1 MRKEVTME
9 YPDNVIGKRVAR
21 TDSLAKVT
29 GAAQYA
35 ADMKLPNMLVA
46 KVLRSPYSHARIVS
60 IDTKRALRVPGV
72 KAVVSGFDGYG
83 VKWGV
88 FRYTQD
94 HAMLP
99 TDKVRYIGEDV
110 AAVAAVD
117 EETALEALEY
127 IKVEYEQ
134 LEAVFDPLESM
145 KEGAPQIHNE
155 HPDNI
160 NIHVHIDVGEVDRAM
175 AEAYLVREDTFKAA
189 GEAYAM
195 MEPYAV
201 LASYKNGYLDLWMPN
216 AGPHVRAKALSN
228 LLKIPLNKVR
238 IRHINSG
245 GAFGG
250 RSEVSPGD
258 FITSLLSIKSGK
270 PVKLVLTREENAT
283 STRQIHDMIATIK
296 TGVKKDGT
304 IVAKDYRVIY
314 DGGAYSSTG
323 PIATSIP
330 FYVYEECYRF
340 PNVRY
345 NGYRVFTNKGIRG
358 MYGCHGR
365 AFLAGNEAQM
375 DLIAGEIGLDP
386 VEIRLRNGLTTGE
399 ETATKTKITSCG
411 LQETIEEASNR
422 SHFKE
427 KRKALAEGSG
437 IGMGCVAIMCGFP
450 MGFRSGSSCFVK
462 LNDDGQ
468 ATVVTGLVDNGQ
480 GNESMVVQIAS
491 EVLGI
496 PMEDINLIN
505 ADTEVT
511 NLDPGAYSQAATF
524 VGGNA
529 VKAACE
535 DARSQII
542 AIAAEKLRTTEE
554 DIDLKDRMVFLKSN
568 SEKRIPLSWVLR
580 EAFFRGS
587 PVMGKGSYFPHIDFD
602 REWVSRP
609 YGQMAGTF
617 SFGTSVAEVHV
628 DPETGKV
635 TIPRFLAAHDCG
647 RAINPMA
654 VEGQMEGSVQQAGVA
669 AITEENLWHRGFLL
683 NPDLLEYK
691 VPLAC
696 DMPEIETVI
705 VNSVDP
711 EGPFGAKEGGLTVRM
726 NAYSAVACAFGDAT
740 GMLFE
745 ELPLTPDRVLRLIDE
760 KKEAK

>member
-1 MRKEVTME
+1 ME
-9 YPDNVIGKRVAR
+9 YHDNIIGKRVAR

-29 GAAQYA
+29 GAAQYT

-46 KVLRSPYSHARIVS
+46 KVLRSPYPHARIVS
-60 IDTKRALRVPGV
+60 IDTKGALRVPGV
-72 KAVVSGFDGYG
+72 KAAVSGFDGYG

-99 TDKVRYIGEDV
+99 TDKVRYAGEDV

-127 IKVEYEQ
+127 IKVEYEP

-145 KEGAPQIHNE
+145 KEGSPQIHKE

-160 NIHVHIDVGEVDRAM
+160 NIHVHIDVGEVDKAM
-175 AEAYLVREDTFKAA
+175 AEAYYVREDTFRAA

-258 FITSLLSIKSGK
+258 FITSLLSIKSGR

-304 IVAKDYRVIY
+304 IVAKDCRVIY

-375 DLIAGEIGLDP
+375 DRIADEIGMDP

-399 ETATKTKITSCG
+399 ETATRSKIISCG
-411 LQETIEEASNR
+411 LRETIEEASNISR
-422 SHFKE
+422 FKE
-427 KRKALAEGSG
+427 KRMASPENSG

-450 MGFRSGSSCFVK
+450 MGFRSGSSCYVK

-468 ATVVTGLVDNGQ
+468 ATIVTGLVDNGQ
-480 GNESMVVQIAS
+480 GNESMMVQIAS

-505 ADTEVT
+505 ADTEIT
-511 NLDPGAYSQAATF
+511 NLDPGAYSQAAAF

-535 DARSQII
+535 DARKQMI
-542 AIAAEKLRTTEE
+542 AVAAEKLGTTEE
-554 DIDLKDRMVFLKSN
+554 DIDLMDRMAFSKSEP
-568 SEKRIPLSWVLR
+568 EKKMPVSWVVR
-580 EAFFRGS
+580 EAFFRGN

-635 TIPRFLAAHDCG
+635 AIPRFVAVHDCG

-669 AITEENLWHRGFLL
+669 TIMEENLWHKGFLL

-696 DMPEIETVI
+696 DMPDIETVI
-705 VNSVDP
+705 VSSVDP

-726 NAYSAVACAFGDAT
+726 NAYSAVACAVGHAT
-740 GMLFE
+740 GTLFK

-760 KKEAK
+760 KKEVK

>member
-1 MRKEVTME
+1 ME
-9 YPDNVIGKRVAR
+9 YQNYIVGKRVPR
-21 TDSLAKVT
+21 SDSLAKVT
-29 GAAQYA
+29 GVALYT
-35 ADMKLPNMLVA
+35 ADLKLPGMLVA
-46 KVLRSPYSHARIVS
+46 KVLRSPYPHARILN
-60 IDTKRALRVPGV
+60 IDTKRALKVPGV

-88 FRYTQD
+88 FKYTQD
-94 HAMLP
+94 HAMLH

-127 IKVEYEQ
+127 ITVEYEA

-145 KEGAPQIHNE
+145 KEGAPLIHEAYPN
-155 HPDNI
+155 NI
-160 NIHVHIDVGEVDRAM
+160 NIHVHIDVGEVDKAM
-175 AEAYLVREDTFKAA
+175 AEAYYVRQDTFKAA

-201 LASYKNGYLDLWMPN
+201 VASYQNGYLDLWMPN

-238 IRHINSG
+238 VRHINSG

-258 FITSLLSIKSGK
+258 FIASLLSIKSGR
-270 PVKLVLTREENAT
+270 PVKLVLTREENAI
-283 STRQIHDMIATIK
+283 STRQVHDIIATIK

-304 IVAKDYRVIY
+304 IIAKDYRVIY

-340 PNVRY
+340 SNVRY

-375 DLIAGEIGLDP
+375 DLIAREIGMDP
-386 VEIRLRNGLTTGE
+386 VDIRKKNGLRKGE
-399 ETATKTKITSCG
+399 ATATQSKIISCG
-411 LQETIEEASNR
+411 LHETIEEAAKR
-422 SHFKE
+422 SRFKE
-427 KRKALAEGSG
+427 KWHTPSKYNG

-450 MGFRSGSSCFVK
+450 MGFRSGSSCYVK

-468 ATVVTGLVDNGQ
+468 ATIVTGLVDNGQ
-480 GNESMVVQIAS
+480 GNESMMIQIAS

-505 ADTEVT
+505 ADTEIT
-511 NLDPGAYSQAATF
+511 NLDPGAYSQAAAF

-535 DARSQII
+535 DARKQII
-542 AIAAEKLRTTEE
+542 AIAAEKLTTNA
-554 DIDLKDRMVFLKSN
+554 DDVALKDRMAFSKTN
-568 SEKRIPLSWVLR
+568 PEKKMPISWIVR
-580 EAFFRGS
+580 EAFFRGN
-587 PVMGKGSYFPHIDFD
+587 PIMGKGSYFPYIDFE

-617 SFGTSVAEVHV
+617 SFGTSVAEISI
-628 DPETGKV
+628 DPETGKIR
-635 TIPRFLAAHDCG
+635 IPRFIAAHDCG

-654 VEGQMEGSVQQAGVA
+654 VEGQMEGSIQQAGIA
-669 AITEENLWHRGFLL
+669 TIMEENIWHKGFLL

-691 VPLAC
+691 VPLSC
-696 DMPEIETVI
+696 DMPDIETAI
-705 VNSVDP
+705 IHSLDP
-711 EGPFGAKEGGLTVRM
+711 EGPFGAKEGGLTIRM
-726 NAYSAVACAFGDAT
+726 NAYSAVASALYNAT
-740 GMLFE
+740 GKLFK
-745 ELPLTPDRVLRLIDE
+745 ELPLTPDRILNLMEERKE
-760 KKEAK
+760 KEE

>member
-1 MRKEVTME
+1 ME
-9 YPDNVIGKRVAR
+9 YNTNIIGKRVAR

-29 GAAQYA
+29 GAAMYT
-35 ADMKLPNMLVA
+35 ADMKMPNMLVA
-46 KVLRSPYSHARIVS
+46 KVLRSPYPHARIVS
-60 IDTKRALRVPGV
+60 IDTRRALRLPGV

-83 VKWGV
+83 IKWGV

-94 HAMLP
+94 HAMMP
-99 TDKVRYIGEDV
+99 TDKVRYVGEDV

-117 EETALEALEY
+117 EETALEALAY
-127 IKVEYEQ
+127 IKVEYEP

-145 KEGAPQIHNE
+145 KEGSPQIHKE

-160 NIHVHIDVGEVDRAM
+160 NIHVHIDVGEVDKAM
-175 AEAYLVREDTFKAA
+175 AEAYLVREDTFKSA

-201 LASYKNGYLDLWMPN
+201 LASYKNGFLDLWLPN

-228 LLKIPLNKVR
+228 LLKIQLNKVR

-258 FITSLLSIKSGK
+258 FIASLLSIKSGR
-270 PVKLVLTREENAT
+270 PVKLVLTREENAV

-304 IVAKDYRVIY
+304 IVAKDFKVVY

-375 DLIAGEIGLDP
+375 DHIAAEIGIGP
-386 VEIRLRNGLTTGE
+386 MEIRLKNGLTAGE
-399 ETATKTKITSCG
+399 ETATGSKIISCG
-411 LQETIEEASNR
+411 LRETIEEASDR
-422 SHFKE
+422 SSFKE
-427 KRKALAEGSG
+427 KLMTSPEGSG

-450 MGFRSGSSCFVK
+450 MGFRSGSSCYVK

-468 ATVVTGLVDNGQ
+468 ATIVTGLVDNGQ
-480 GNESMVVQIAS
+480 GNESMMVQIAS

-496 PMEDINLIN
+496 PMEDINLVN

-511 NLDPGAYSQAATF
+511 NLDPGAYSQAAAF

-535 DARSQII
+535 DARKQMITV
-542 AIAAEKLRTTEE
+542 AAEKLGTTE
-554 DIDLKDRMVFLKSN
+554 DNIDLKDGIAFSMSDP
-568 SEKRIPLSWVLR
+568 EKKMPISWVVR
-580 EAFFRGS
+580 EAFFRGN
-587 PVMGKGSYFPHIDFD
+587 PVMGRGSYFPHIDFD

-617 SFGTSVAEVHV
+617 SYGTSVAEVCI
-628 DPETGKV
+628 DPETGKIA
-635 TIPRFLAAHDCG
+635 IPRFVAAHDCG

-669 AITEENLWHRGFLL
+669 AIMEENLWHEGFLL

-696 DMPEIETVI
+696 DMPDIETVI
-705 VNSVDP
+705 VSSVDP

-726 NAYSAVACAFGDAT
+726 NAYSAVACAVGHAT
-740 GMLFE
+740 GTLFT
-745 ELPLTPDRVLRLIDE
+745 ELPLTPDRVLRLIDD
-760 KKEAK
+760 KKEAKR

>member
-1 MRKEVTME
+1 MDEFKI
-9 YPDNVIGKRVAR
+9 IGKGVGR

-29 GAAQYA
+29 GAAMYT
-35 ADMKLPNMLVA
+35 ADMKLSNMLVA
-46 KVLRSPYSHARIVS
+46 KVLRSPYPHARIIS
-60 IDTKRALRVPGV
+60 IDTRGAMKVPGV

-99 TDKVRYIGEDV
+99 TDKVRYVGEDV

-117 EETALEALEY
+117 EESALEALEY
-127 IKVEYEQ
+127 IKVEYEP
-134 LEAVFDPLESM
+134 LGAVYDPLESM
-145 KEGAPQIHNE
+145 KEGSPLIHEGYPN
-155 HPDNI
+155 NV
-160 NIHVHIDVGEVDRAM
+160 NIHVHIDVGEVDKAM
-175 AEAYLVREDTFKAA
+175 AEAYCVREDTFRAA

-201 LASYKNGYLDLWMPN
+201 LASYRNGFLDLWLPN

-258 FITSLLSIKSGK
+258 FIASLLSIKSGR
-270 PVKLVLTREENAT
+270 PVKLVLTREENAV

-296 TGVKKDGT
+296 TGVKKDGS
-304 IVAKDYRVIY
+304 IVAKDFRVIY

-345 NGYRVFTNKGIRG
+345 NGFRIFTNKGIRG

-375 DLIAGEIGLDP
+375 DRIAAEIGIDP
-386 VEIRLRNGLTTGE
+386 IEIRLRNGLATGE
-399 ETATKTKITSCG
+399 ETATGSKIISCG
-411 LQETIEEASNR
+411 LRETIEEASTR
-422 SHFKE
+422 SSFKE
-427 KRKALAEGSG
+427 KRAASPEGSG

-450 MGFRSGSSCFVK
+450 MGFRSGSSCYVK

-468 ATVVTGLVDNGQ
+468 ATIVTGLVDNGQ
-480 GNESMVVQIAS
+480 GNESMMVQIAS

-511 NLDPGAYSQAATF
+511 NLDPGAYSQAAAF

-535 DARSQII
+535 DARKQII
-542 AIAAEKLRTTEE
+542 VIAAEKLGMKEE
-554 DIDLKDRMVFLKSN
+554 DIDLKDRMAFSKSN
-568 SEKRIPLSWVLR
+568 PEKKMPVSWVVR
-580 EAFFRGS
+580 EAFFRGN
-587 PVMGKGSYFPHIDFD
+587 PVMGKGSYFPNIDFE

-609 YGQMAGTF
+609 QGQMAGTF
-617 SFGTSVAEVHV
+617 SFGTSVAEICI
-628 DPETGKV
+628 DNDTGKI
-635 TIPRFLAAHDCG
+635 TIPRFVAAHDCG

-669 AITEENLWHRGFLL
+669 AIMEENLWYKGFLL

-696 DMPEIETVI
+696 DMPDIETVI
-705 VNSVDP
+705 VSSIDP

-726 NAYSAVACAFGDAT
+726 NAYSAVACAFGHAT
-740 GMLFE
+740 GKLFK
-745 ELPLTPDRVLRLIDE
+745 ELPLTPDRVLELINE
-760 KKEAK
+760 SKEAKQ